1 MSTGQDAFRAALLDP
16 AAPPPAGLT
25 DGHGGPAGNRF
36 DVYRNN
42 VTASLA
48 EALAT
53 GFPAIAAALGAERF
67 RALAVAHL
75 RAHPPRSAMLMH
87 AGADLPAFLEGFQ
100 PLARY
105 PWLPDLAR
113 LELALRES
121 YHAADATPLPADAL
135 AALPPDR
142 LAAAR
147 LGLAPALRLVP
158 SRWPVV
164 TLRSAALE
172 GGARPPAG
180 APGEWALVT
189 RLGFDPQVAALGADS
204 GGFVAALAA
213 GATLGTAAERA
224 ASAAPGFDPGP
235 AISALLTGGAV
246 ISLHEDPIP

>member
-1 MSTGQDAFRAALLDP
+1 MTLGQGAFRAALLDP

-25 DGHGGPAGNRF
+25 DGHGGPAGRRF

-67 RALAVAHL
+67 RALAVAHV

-87 AGADLPAFLEGFQ
+87 LGADLPAFLEEFQ
-100 PLARY
+100 PLARH
-105 PWLPDLAR
+105 PWIADLAR

-121 YHAADATPLPADAL
+121 YHAADATPLPTDAL

-142 LAAAR
+142 LAATR

-164 TLRSAALE
+164 TLRRAALE
-172 GGARPPAG
+172 GGAMPPAG
-180 APGEWALVT
+180 APAEWALVT
-189 RLGFDPQVAALGADS
+189 RPGFDPQVAALGAEA
-204 GGFVAALAA
+204 GHFILALAE
-213 GATLGTAAERA
+213 GETLGTAAARA
-224 ASAAPGFDPGP
+224 ARAAPGFDPGP
-235 AISALLTGGAV
+235 PISALLAGGAV
-246 ISLHEDPIP
+246 IALHEDPIP